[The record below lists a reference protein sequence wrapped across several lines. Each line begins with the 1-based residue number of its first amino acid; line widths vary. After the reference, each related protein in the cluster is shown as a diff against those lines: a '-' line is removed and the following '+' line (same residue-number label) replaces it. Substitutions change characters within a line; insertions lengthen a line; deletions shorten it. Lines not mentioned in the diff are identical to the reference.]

1 MKVLLCHNYY
11 QIRGGEDLSFEDE
24 GRLLEEHGHQ
34 VLRYTRRND
43 AITSLSA
50 VAVSLTAVW
59 NHRVYREVRQLL
71 RRERPKVVHCTNT
84 FPLLSPALYYAAA
97 AEGVPVVQALR
108 NYRLTCLNSYLM
120 RSGKVCE
127 SCIGR
132 RIPWPGVVHA
142 CYRDQR
148 LASAAV
154 ATLLGVH
161 HALGSWRK
169 QVAVFYTPSQFARD
183 KLVEAGLPAERL
195 FVKQNF
201 VHPDPGA
208 GPGNGNYALFAGRL
222 SAEKGVQLL
231 LDAWRRL
238 PHPIQLRIVGE
249 GPLADQVRSAADASP
264 WIEYLGPRSHGEV
277 LQLMGEAA
285 FVVVSSTW
293 YETFGRII
301 IEAYAKGTPVVAARL
316 GAMAELVRPEDTGWL
331 FEPGSVED
339 LAAKISAAIPRC
351 STANTLRPAAR
362 ALFLERYTAQA
373 NLPLLREIYDRAL
386 RQAAMK
392 SRPSQR
398 PS

>member
-34 VLRYTRRND
+34 VLRFTRRND
-43 AITSLSA
+43 EITSLGA
-50 VAVSLTAVW
+50 VAVSLKAVW
-59 NHRVYREVRQLL
+59 NQGIYREVRALL
-71 RRERPKVVHCTNT
+71 RRERPEVVHCTNT
-84 FPLLSPALYYAAA
+84 FPLLSPSLYYAAA
-97 AEGVPVVQALR
+97 AERIPVVQSLR
-108 NYRLTCLNSYLM
+108 NYRLACLNSYLM

-132 RIPWPGVVHA
+132 SIPWPGIVHA

-148 LASAAV
+148 LASTAV
-154 ATLLGVH
+154 AAMLSVH
-161 HALGSWRK
+161 RALGSWKKR
-169 QVAVFYTPSQFARD
+169 VAVFYTPSRFARD

-195 FVKQNF
+195 LVKQNF

-208 GPGNGNYALFAGRL
+208 GRGNGGYALFAGRL

-238 PHPIQLRIVGE
+238 PEPIPLRIVGE
-249 GPLADQVRSAADASP
+249 GPLAEQVRSAAAESS
-264 WIEYLGPRSHGEV
+264 WIEYLGPRSQGEV
-277 LQLMGEAA
+277 LELMGDAA

-316 GAMAELVRPEDTGWL
+316 GTMAELVRPGHTGWL
-331 FEPGSVED
+331 FETGM
-339 LAAKISAAIPRC
+339 R
-351 STANTLRPAAR
+351 
-362 ALFLERYTAQA
+362 
-373 NLPLLREIYDRAL
+373 
-386 RQAAMK
+386 
-392 SRPSQR
+392 
-398 PS
+398 